1 MWISRSLK
9 QVLDARDPGACRSP
23 ALEREAD
30 QQGFSDGENMG
41 KHWIYTWFNEFS
53 VYSNPQKDR
62 TVMKS
67 PSSQFY
73 KVGFFYLFANRF
85 SIP

>member
-53 VYSNPQKDR
+53 VYSNPKKIER
-62 TVMKS
+62 S
-67 PSSQFY
+67 W
-73 KVGFFYLFANRF
+73 KVHHHSF
-85 SIP
+85 IK